1 MRLRCVNGDTE
12 IIIISP
18 PEPDAVI
25 TCHGEP
31 MVPIETGTGS
41 REEKSDS

>member
-12 IIIISP
+12 IILINP

-31 MVPIETGTGS
+31 MVPIETETKQ
-41 REEKSDS
+41 RD